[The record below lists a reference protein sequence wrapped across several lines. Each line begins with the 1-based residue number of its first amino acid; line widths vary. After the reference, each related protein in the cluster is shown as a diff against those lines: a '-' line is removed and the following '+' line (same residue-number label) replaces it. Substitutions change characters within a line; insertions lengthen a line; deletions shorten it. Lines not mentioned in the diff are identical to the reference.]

1 MELFVNADDYSVR
14 RVRYTDIND
23 NIITIDFSKLQLGVE
38 IAPER
43 FRFKTPEGVEEV
55 RLP

>member
-1 MELFVNADDYSVR
+1 M

-23 NIITIDFSKLQLGVE
+23 NTITIDFSHLQLGAEV
-38 IAPER
+38 APER
-43 FRFKTPEGVEEV
+43 FRFKTPKGVEEV